1 MYCPQ
6 CGQANDDDVKY
17 CTQCGNNLERYREE
31 WWEGR
36 TPPSP
41 PDAEQPR
48 EEGAT
53 TGATSEPT
61 SGVTGGGAYRASP
74 GSTQPGYPP
83 PGHTQPGYP
92 PPGYPPP
99 YAQPY
104 PPAYGVP
111 PYQQPPLYRAIPNIP
126 SYMGWAIA
134 TLILCFWPTGIVAVV
149 YASKV
154 GNRLAVGDVLGAQ
167 EASRKAKMWCWI
179 TFGIGIAWVVIAVI
193 AAIAVAVIGA
203 SAAISIY

>member
-36 TPPSP
+36 TPQSP
-41 PDAEQPR
+41 ADAEQPHSQAATAAASVEPR
-48 EEGAT
+48 SGA
-53 TGATSEPT
+53 S
-61 SGVTGGGAYRASP
+61 TGGGYSSP
-74 GSTQPGYPP
+74 SGYAQPGYPP
-83 PGHTQPGYP
+83 P
-92 PPGYPPP
+92 P
-99 YAQPY
+99 YAQPH
-104 PPAYGVP
+104 PPAYGLP
-111 PYQQPPLYRAIPNIP
+111 PYQQHLAYRDIPNIP

-154 GNRLAVGDVLGAQ
+154 GNRLALGDVLGAQ

-179 TFGIGIAWVVIAVI
+179 TFGIGVAWVVIAVI
-193 AAIAVAVIGA
+193 VAIALAVIGA
-203 SAAISIY
+203 TAAISIY